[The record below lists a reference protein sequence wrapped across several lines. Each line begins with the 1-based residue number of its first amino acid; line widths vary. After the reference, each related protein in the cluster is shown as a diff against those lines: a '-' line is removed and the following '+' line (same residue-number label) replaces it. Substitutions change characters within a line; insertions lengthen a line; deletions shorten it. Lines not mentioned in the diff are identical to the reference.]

1 MSSSLT
7 PIYRVRIDYS
17 EHKLEPIW
25 MAIVHRSDAD
35 LPIAVLQ
42 ELTLEPL
49 MARVEMVVTYDAR
62 GTR

>member
-1 MSSSLT
+1 MPSNFT
-7 PIYRVRIDYS
+7 PIYSIDIDYS

-25 MAIVHRSDAD
+25 MAIVHRSDVD

>member
-1 MSSSLT
+1 MPSNLT

-25 MAIVHRSDAD
+25 MAVVHQEGKD

-62 GTR
+62 GAR

>member
-1 MSSSLT
+1 MNT
-7 PIYRVRIDYS
+7 IYSVDIDYS

-25 MAIVHRSDAD
+25 MALVHRSDTD
-35 LPIAVLQ
+35 VPIAVLQ